1 MSCRRRR
8 CGWRKHNSRRE
19 RRVLEEESEEESN
32 GSESV
37 CFYFS
42 VLLIGGFKI
51 GNRNLV
57 PKSKSEV
64 RSPHFLMWTSAEM
77 KMKMK
82 SMMIM
87 KMKSMMRM
95 KMIMMMIYDICEVIR
110 ELSEV
115 VLPVPSSCRWV
126 YFSEEDR

>member
-1 MSCRRRR
+1 MNM
-8 CGWRKHNSRRE
+8 NSRRE
-19 RRVLEEESEEESN
+19 QRVLEEESEEESD

-57 PKSKSEV
+57 EV
-64 RSPHFLMWTSAEM
+64 RSPKSTFQAEM

-82 SMMIM
+82 SMMM
-87 KMKSMMRM
+87 M
-95 KMIMMMIYDICEVIR
+95 KMIMMMIYDICEVIC
-110 ELSEV
+110 ELSEVVLSEV